1 MSDIHKMSLSSLLCQ
16 IDSIKD
22 NSASF
27 LPGEGKQD
35 PDKKIWQDDVDAC
48 NAATEIIKKL
58 CEENCFSVADAISYI
73 AQSKK
78 LLQDWGQPPRQVR
91 GAVAAGQKG
100 RRMALPGL
108 QSQGEPAPLALPLVR
123 YPTAG
128 RCNQMRRK
136 VTFLKIAPATAA
148 AKDTR
153 PVFATMPL
161 RRIVPNPCNPEWKPA
176 TCPICGQDCWLQTGN
191 AELVKQ
197 VYPGAKFVCSECAWT
212 GKAAANQ

>member
-58 CEENCFSVADAISYI
+58 CEENCFSVDEAINYI

-78 LLQDWGQPPRQVR
+78 LLQDWGNLHAKYEVPSQPVKKDGVWHCPDCNHRVNPHHSHCHWCGTR
-91 GAVAAGQKG
+91 LLGGAI
-100 RRMALPGL
+100 R
-108 QSQGEPAPLALPLVR
+108 
-123 YPTAG
+123 
-128 RCNQMRRK
+128 
-136 VTFLKIAPATAA
+136 
-148 AKDTR
+148 
-153 PVFATMPL
+153 
-161 RRIVPNPCNPEWKPA
+161 
-176 TCPICGQDCWLQTGN
+176 
-191 AELVKQ
+191 
-197 VYPGAKFVCSECAWT
+197 
-212 GKAAANQ
+212 

>member
-1 MSDIHKMSLSSLLCQ
+1 MNDIHKMSLSSLLGQ

-58 CEENCFSVADAISYI
+58 CEENCFSVDEAISYI
-73 AQSKK
+73 AQSKETPAG
-78 LLQDWGQPPRQVR
+78 LGQPPCQVR

-123 YPTAG
+123 YPTVG

-136 VTFLKIAPATAA
+136 VTFMRVEKTKQPLPENGHI
-148 AKDTR
+148 
-153 PVFATMPL
+153 FATMPL

-191 AELVKQ
+191 AQLVKQ

>member
-58 CEENCFSVADAISYI
+58 CEENCFSVDEAISYI

-78 LLQDWGQPPRQVR
+78 LLQDWGNLHAKYEVPSQPVKKDGVWHCPDCNHRVNPQFESR
-91 GAVAAGQKG
+91 NAPIQFDLHNCKDGSYG
-100 RRMALPGL
+100 MADF
-108 QSQGEPAPLALPLVR
+108 QG
-123 YPTAG
+123 
-128 RCNQMRRK
+128 MKK
-136 VTFLKIAPATAA
+136 VG
-148 AKDTR
+148 DSD
-153 PVFATMPL
+153 
-161 RRIVPNPCNPEWKPA
+161 
-176 TCPICGQDCWLQTGN
+176 G
-191 AELVKQ
+191 
-197 VYPGAKFVCSECAWT
+197 
-212 GKAAANQ
+212 

>member
-58 CEENCFSVADAISYI
+58 CEENCFSVAEAISYI

-78 LLQDWGQPPRQVR
+78 LL
-91 GAVAAGQKG
+91 
-100 RRMALPGL
+100 
-108 QSQGEPAPLALPLVR
+108 
-123 YPTAG
+123 
-128 RCNQMRRK
+128 
-136 VTFLKIAPATAA
+136 
-148 AKDTR
+148 
-153 PVFATMPL
+153 
-161 RRIVPNPCNPEWKPA
+161 
-176 TCPICGQDCWLQTGN
+176 
-191 AELVKQ
+191 
-197 VYPGAKFVCSECAWT
+197 
-212 GKAAANQ
+212 

>member
-58 CEENCFSVADAISYI
+58 CEENCFSVAEAISYI

-78 LLQDWGQPPRQVR
+78 LLQDWGSLHAKYEVPSQPVKKDGVWHCPDCNHRVNPHHSHCHLCGTR
-91 GAVAAGQKG
+91 LLGGAI
-100 RRMALPGL
+100 R
-108 QSQGEPAPLALPLVR
+108 
-123 YPTAG
+123 
-128 RCNQMRRK
+128 
-136 VTFLKIAPATAA
+136 
-148 AKDTR
+148 
-153 PVFATMPL
+153 
-161 RRIVPNPCNPEWKPA
+161 
-176 TCPICGQDCWLQTGN
+176 
-191 AELVKQ
+191 
-197 VYPGAKFVCSECAWT
+197 
-212 GKAAANQ
+212 